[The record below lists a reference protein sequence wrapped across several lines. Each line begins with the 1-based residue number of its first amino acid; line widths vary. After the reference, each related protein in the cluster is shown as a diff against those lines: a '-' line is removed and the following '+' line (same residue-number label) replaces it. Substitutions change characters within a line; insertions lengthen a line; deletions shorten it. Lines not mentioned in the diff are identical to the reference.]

1 MIMLTMQNLARH
13 LVMCAIAIVSISSA
27 QAGWVLATDP
37 NTSDTA
43 TNPGYGS
50 VQPGNQGPVTIAA
63 WLKDLFDLTN
73 NPNLISKEDT
83 FGASAITG
91 IDNGANYITLH
102 YGNHLNFITNN
113 LTLAYVCSSDCSTFS
128 NIDVQGLSNY
138 RIFGNDTSTNVP
150 EPGSVA
156 LIGLGLLCMVR
167 IVKNRKPA

>member
-73 NPNLISKEDT
+73 TPDLISKEDT
-83 FGASAITG
+83 FGASEITG

-102 YGNHLNFITNN
+102 YGNHRDFINNN

-128 NIDVQGLSNY
+128 NIDVRGLSNY
-138 RIFGNDTSTNVP
+138 RIFGNDTPTNVP

>member
-73 NPNLISKEDT
+73 TPDLISKEDT

-102 YGNHLNFITNN
+102 YGNHLNFI
-113 LTLAYVCSSDCSTFS
+113 
-128 NIDVQGLSNY
+128 NY
-138 RIFGNDTSTNVP
+138 
-150 EPGSVA
+150 
-156 LIGLGLLCMVR
+156 M
-167 IVKNRKPA
+167 